1 MAVDNRLLVLL
12 CLLALLCL
20 KDVKVYVGQWRT
32 ALLRATQLPSSGI
45 LKEVL
50 SALEPQVKQVID
62 TMSFSHQ
69 EIMGALSDRIRISQ
83 VSKENLVDSMRAIKS
98 SPGQRLGL

>member
-1 MAVDNRLLVLL
+1 M
-12 CLLALLCL
+12 
-20 KDVKVYVGQWRT
+20 YVGQWRT
-32 ALLRATQLPSSGI
+32 ALMRAPALTPVGS

-83 VSKENLVDSMRAIKS
+83 VNKGSLVDSMRAIKS
-98 SPGQRLGL
+98 SPGQILAL

>member
-1 MAVDNRLLVLL
+1 M
-12 CLLALLCL
+12 
-20 KDVKVYVGQWRT
+20 KDVKVFVGQWRT
-32 ALLRATQLPSSGI
+32 ALLRAAPLPPAGS

-69 EIMGALSDRIRISQ
+69 EIVGALSDRIRISQ
-83 VSKENLVDSMRAIKS
+83 VSKESLVDSMRAIKS
-98 SPGQRLGL
+98 SPGQD

>member
-1 MAVDNRLLVLL
+1 M
-12 CLLALLCL
+12 

-32 ALLRATQLPSSGI
+32 ALLRAALLPSAGN
-45 LKEVL
+45 LKDVL
-50 SALEPQVKQVID
+50 SALEPQVKQVTD

-83 VSKENLVDSMRAIKS
+83 VSKESLVDSMRAIKS
-98 SPGQRLGL
+98 SPGPILAL

>member
-1 MAVDNRLLVLL
+1 M
-12 CLLALLCL
+12 

-32 ALLRATQLPSSGI
+32 ALLRAAPLPPAGS
-45 LKEVL
+45 LKEAL
-50 SALEPQVKQVID
+50 SALEPRVKQVID

-83 VSKENLVDSMRAIKS
+83 VSKESLVDSMRAIKS
-98 SPGQRLGL
+98 SPGQISAFFFRS

>member
-1 MAVDNRLLVLL
+1 M
-12 CLLALLCL
+12 
-20 KDVKVYVGQWRT
+20 YVGQWRT
-32 ALLRATQLPSSGI
+32 ALLRAAQLPSAGG

-83 VSKENLVDSMRAIKS
+83 VSKESLVDSMRAIKS
-98 SPGQRLGL
+98 SPGQKLNLYDS